1 MATALTTATP
11 SRDAVR
17 IKVIQHSHCE
27 VDSQCCRFS
36 VDPEL
41 TGYEVLRNLIA
52 RAFDLKGEFQ
62 TCYLARDD
70 RFPEAC
76 WVPMSSDFDLE
87 MAFVKSADPYLL
99 VKVELSSSNGTWDAV
114 TNMDIAKLSLPD
126 LPRNNYSAKLPGIF
140 KEKME
145 KTLSIVQKALSW
157 NEEGDEASFRPIRPP
172 LTDSEFQQ
180 MLNRVGQLA
189 HPKELRLCVYL
200 GGLEPSLRKVI
211 WKHLLNVYPEG
222 LTGRERLDYM
232 KQKTKE
238 YEALRAVWQEH
249 LNDDNQNEIADQTAE
264 HHILVSE
271 EVKYVTNMVRK
282 DVLRTDR
289 HHSYFS
295 GPDDNSNVQ
304 SLYNILTTYALNHP
318 SVGYCQGMSDLAS
331 PLLVTMRDEAQ
342 AYVCFCALMAR
353 VHSNFH
359 IDGNAMTLKFQHLTE
374 ALIFYDI
381 EYFSYLQL
389 HQADDLLFCYRWLLL
404 ELKREFAFDDALYML
419 EVLWSSLPP
428 NPPEESL
435 PLFEVQF
442 NPVQEEETPVPP
454 PTPRQNHY
462 DNVCA
467 LRRQRSCV
475 SNRSAECLAAILSR
489 RAASVDCDG
498 PETGAGGKKLSRT
511 WSQPIDTSRV
521 RTRVPSGETAMN
533 VDRIRE
539 ESTSPEDSP
548 TRNIRKIRNLREFQL
563 LTKNKDSDCESN
575 PASPCKDKKISN
587 RKKDENFKSVSVLGE
602 NLSNKSRRCFSD
614 SDADVGVPVY
624 SDGGE
629 VDVWQNPV
637 ATLSPETDQ
646 QLQIVCQEE
655 QPTTI
660 QQLTPKTNGQHQ
672 QSEVEGENEATMT
685 ASVNSCEEVT
695 EVTGWQ
701 VTVSASGS
709 PQVHTMPPPEEFG
722 GGNPFLMF
730 LCLTLLLQHRQLI
743 MQNKMDHNEL
753 AMHFDKMVRQH
764 NVNKVLGQARRMF
777 ETYLKLDFSKA
788 RSKNTPPSSTSNQS
802 C

>member
-1 MATALTTATP
+1 MASAITTATP

-17 IKVIQHSHCE
+17 IKVIQHSQCE

-76 WVPMSSDFDLE
+76 WLPMLSDFDLE

-99 VKVELSSSNGTWDAV
+99 VKVELLSSNGTWDAV
-114 TNMDIAKLSLPD
+114 TNIDIPKLSLPD

-145 KTLSIVQKALSW
+145 KTLSIVQKALNW
-157 NEEGDEASFRPIRPP
+157 NEEGDEASFRPTRPP

-200 GGLEPSLRKVI
+200 GGLEPSLRKVV

-238 YEALRAVWQEH
+238 YEALRTVWQEH
-249 LNDDNQNEIADQTAE
+249 LNNDED
-264 HHILVSE
+264 VSE

-295 GPDDNSNVQ
+295 GPDDNINVQ

-318 SVGYCQGMSDLAS
+318 SIGYCQGMSDLAS

-359 IDGNAMTLKFQHLTE
+359 IDGDAMTLKFQHLTE

-404 ELKREFAFDDALYML
+404 ELKREFAFEDALYML

-435 PLFEVQF
+435 PLFEVPF
-442 NPVQEEETPVPP
+442 NPVQEEKTPIPP
-454 PTPRQNHY
+454 PTPRQSHY

-498 PETGAGGKKLSRT
+498 LEAGAGGKKLSRT

-521 RTRVPSGETAMN
+521 RVRVPSGETAIN

-539 ESTSPEDSP
+539 ESASPEDSP

-563 LTKNKDSDCESN
+563 LTKNKESDSESI
-575 PASPCKDKKISN
+575 PSSPSRDKMTSSS
-587 RKKDENFKSVSVLGE
+587 RKKEENSKHLPVSCE
-602 NLSNKSRRCFSD
+602 NKSNKSRRCFSD

-646 QLQIVCQEE
+646 HLQIVCQEE

-660 QQLTPKTNGQHQ
+660 QQLAPKVNGQHQ
-672 QSEVEGENEATMT
+672 QSEMDGEGETTMT

-701 VTVSASGS
+701 VAMSASGS

-730 LCLTLLLQHRQLI
+730 LCLTLLLQHRQHI

-764 NVNKVLGQARRMF
+764 NVNKVLAQARRMF
-777 ETYLKLDFSKA
+777 EAYLKLDFSKA
-788 RSKNTPPSSTSNQS
+788 RSKNTPPSSAIDQS

>member
-1 MATALTTATP
+1 MATAVTTATP

-76 WVPMSSDFDLE
+76 WVPLLSDFDLE

-114 TNMDIAKLSLPD
+114 TNMDIPKLSLPD
-126 LPRNNYSAKLPGIF
+126 LPKNNYSAKLPGIF

-157 NEEGDEASFRPIRPP
+157 NEEGDETSFRAPRPP

-180 MLNRVGQLA
+180 MLNRVGQLSN
-189 HPKELRLCVYL
+189 PKELRLCVYL
-200 GGLEPSLRKVI
+200 GGLEPSLRKVV

-222 LTGRERLDYM
+222 LTGRERLEYM
-232 KQKTKE
+232 KEKTKE

-249 LNDDNQNEIADQTAE
+249 LQNDQ
-264 HHILVSE
+264 VSE

-289 HHSYFS
+289 HHPYFS

-342 AYVCFCALMAR
+342 AYVCFCALMTR

-359 IDGNAMTLKFQHLTE
+359 IDGDAMTLKFQHLTE

-404 ELKREFAFDDALYML
+404 ELKREFAFDDALHML
-419 EVLWSSLPP
+419 EVLWSSLSP
-428 NPPEESL
+428 NPPKESL
-435 PLFEVQF
+435 PLFEVPF
-442 NPVQEEETPVPP
+442 NPVKEEKTTVPP
-454 PTPRQNHY
+454 PTPRENHY
-462 DNVCA
+462 ANVCA
-467 LRRQRSCV
+467 LRRQRSSV

-489 RAASVDCDG
+489 RAASVDLEG
-498 PETGAGGKKLSRT
+498 SEASAGGKKLNRT

-539 ESTSPEDSP
+539 ENTSPEDSP
-548 TRNIRKIRNLREFQL
+548 TRNVRKIRNLKEFQL
-563 LTKNKDSDCESN
+563 LTKNKDSDSESN
-575 PASPCKDKKISN
+575 PASPFKDRMVSPS
-587 RKKDENFKSVSVLGE
+587 RKKGENVKSVRDSGE
-602 NLSNKSRRCFSD
+602 TTKNKSRRCFSD

-646 QLQIVCQEE
+646 HLQIICQEE
-655 QPTTI
+655 QPTTVH
-660 QQLTPKTNGQHQ
+660 QVTLKTNGEQK
-672 QSEVEGENEATMT
+672 QSELGGESETTMT

-695 EVTGWQ
+695 EVSGWQ
-701 VTVSASGS
+701 VTVSAGGS
-709 PQVHTMPPPEEFG
+709 PQVPTMPPPEEFG

-730 LCLTLLLQHRQLI
+730 LCLTLLLQHRQHI
-743 MQNKMDHNEL
+743 MLNKMDHNEL

-764 NVNKVLGQARRMF
+764 NVNKVLAQARRMF

-788 RSKNTPPSSTSNQS
+788 RSKNTPPNSTSDQS

>member
-1 MATALTTATP
+1 MASPLTTVTP
-11 SRDAVR
+11 ARDAVR
-17 IKVIQHSHCE
+17 IKVIQHSRYE

-36 VDPEL
+36 VDPGL

-76 WVPMSSDFDLE
+76 WVPMLSDFDLE
-87 MAFVKSADPYLL
+87 MAFVKSSDPYLL
-99 VKVELSSSNGTWDAV
+99 VKVEILSSNGTWDAV
-114 TNMDIAKLSLPD
+114 TNMDIPKLSLPD
-126 LPRNNYSAKLPGIF
+126 LPRNNYSTKLPGLF

-145 KTLSIVQKALSW
+145 KTLSIVQKALNW
-157 NEEGDEASFRPIRPP
+157 NDEAGDEASLRPPRPP
-172 LTDSEFQQ
+172 LTDSEFQN

-189 HPKELRLCVYL
+189 QPKELRLCVYL
-200 GGLEPSLRKVI
+200 GGLEPSLRKVV

-232 KQKTKE
+232 KKKTQE
-238 YEALRAVWQEH
+238 YESLKNVWQEH
-249 LNDDNQNEIADQTAE
+249 MKNEEKI
-264 HHILVSE
+264 SE

-289 HHSYFS
+289 HHTYFS

-359 IDGNAMTLKFQHLTE
+359 IDGDAMTLKFQHLTE
-374 ALIFYDI
+374 ALIFYDL
-381 EYFSYLQL
+381 EYFTYLQL

-404 ELKREFAFDDALYML
+404 ELKREFAFDDALHML

-428 NPPEESL
+428 DPPAESL
-435 PLFEVQF
+435 PLYEVSF
-442 NPVQEEETPVPP
+442 NPVQEPEVPLPP

-462 DNVCA
+462 ANVCA

-498 PETGAGGKKLSRT
+498 ADVGAGGKRLSRT
-511 WSQPIDTSRV
+511 WSQPIDTSHL
-521 RTRVPSGETAMN
+521 RTRIPSGEAGIN

-539 ESTSPEDSP
+539 ENTSPEDSP
-548 TRNIRKIRNLREFQL
+548 TRNVRKIRNLREFQL
-563 LTKNKDSDCESN
+563 LTKNRDSDTESN
-575 PASPCKDKKISN
+575 PGSPSKDSKN
-587 RKKDENFKSVSVLGE
+587 TPTRKKSEAAKQISGDMKA
-602 NLSNKSRRCFSD
+602 SNKSRRCFSD

-646 QLQIVCQEE
+646 QLQIICQEE
-655 QPTTI
+655 QPSVV
-660 QQLTPKTNGQHQ
+660 QQLKPKTNGQHQ
-672 QSEVEGENEATMT
+672 TSEKTEENDTSMNI
-685 ASVNSCEEVT
+685 SVNSCEEVT

-701 VTVSASGS
+701 VTMSTGENHV
-709 PQVHTMPPPEEFG
+709 PTMPPPEEFG

-730 LCLTLLLQHRQLI
+730 LCLTLLLQHREHI
-743 MQNKMDHNEL
+743 MQNNMDHNEL

-764 NVNKVLGQARRMF
+764 NVNKVLAQARRMF
-777 ETYLKLDFSKA
+777 EAYLKLDFSKA
-788 RSKNTPPSSTSNQS
+788 RSKNTPPNSVGDQS

>member
-1 MATALTTATP
+1 MAASLTTATP

-17 IKVIQHSHCE
+17 IKVIQHSECE

-52 RAFDLKGEFQ
+52 RAFDLKGDYQ

-76 WVPMSSDFDLE
+76 WVPLLSDFDLE

-99 VKVELSSSNGTWDAV
+99 VRVDLMSSNGTWEAV
-114 TNMDIAKLSLPD
+114 TSMDIPKLSLPD
-126 LPRNNYSAKLPGIF
+126 LPKNNYSVKLPGLF

-145 KTLSIVQKALSW
+145 KTLSAVQKVLSW
-157 NEEGDEASFRPIRPP
+157 NEEGEDTVRPARPP

-180 MLNRVGQLA
+180 MLNGVGQLA
-189 HPKELRLCVYL
+189 HPKELRLCVYH
-200 GGLEPSLRKVI
+200 GGLEPSLRKVV

-232 KQKTKE
+232 KLKTKE
-238 YEALRAVWQEH
+238 YEGLKAVWQEH
-249 LNDDNQNEIADQTAE
+249 LQNEE
-264 HHILVSE
+264 LVSE

-289 HHSYFS
+289 HHPYFS
-295 GPDDNSNVQ
+295 GPDDNANIQ
-304 SLYNILTTYALNHP
+304 SLSNILTTYALHHP

-359 IDGNAMTLKFQHLTE
+359 IDGVAMTLKFQHLTE
-374 ALIFYDI
+374 ALIFYDE
-381 EYFSYLQL
+381 EYYTYLRL

-404 ELKREFAFDDALYML
+404 ELKREFAFDDALHML

-428 NPPEESL
+428 DPPEETL
-435 PLFEVQF
+435 PLLEVQF
-442 NPVQEEETPVPP
+442 NPVKVERPVPP
-454 PTPRQNHY
+454 PTPRQNHFA
-462 DNVCA
+462 NVCA
-467 LRRQRSCV
+467 LRRQRSSL

-489 RAASVDCDG
+489 RAASMECDG
-498 PETGAGGKKLSRT
+498 PEYTAGVKKLSRT
-511 WSQPIDTSRV
+511 WSQPIDTSQV
-521 RTRVPSGETAMN
+521 RARVPSGETAMT
-533 VDRIRE
+533 VDKIRE
-539 ESTSPEDSP
+539 ESSSPEDSP
-548 TRNIRKIRNLREFQL
+548 SRNTRKIKNLREFQL
-563 LTKNKDSDCESN
+563 LTKVRDSDSDSN
-575 PASPCKDKKISN
+575 PGSPLKEKAICKKS
-587 RKKDENFKSVSVLGE
+587 KDTNTKLTSHPKTANS
-602 NLSNKSRRCFSD
+602 SRRCFSD
-614 SDADVGVPVY
+614 SDATDVGVPVY

-637 ATLSPETDQ
+637 ATLSPEVDQ
-646 QLQIVCQEE
+646 HLQIVCQEE
-655 QPTTI
+655 KPSNV
-660 QQLTPKTNGQHQ
+660 QQLVPKANGEHKQA
-672 QSEVEGENEATMT
+672 EEEGANQNTMT

-701 VTVSASGS
+701 VTMSDGGS
-709 PQVHTMPPPEEFG
+709 PHVTSLLPPEDFG

-730 LCLTLLLQHRQLI
+730 LCVTLLLQHRNHI
-743 MQNKMDHNEL
+743 IKNKMDHNEL
-753 AMHFDKMVRQH
+753 AMYFDKMVRQH
-764 NVNKVLGQARRMF
+764 NVTKVLGHARRMF
-777 ETYLKLDFSKA
+777 ENYLKLDFSKI
-788 RSKNTPPSSTSNQS
+788 RSKTTPPGSSNDHS

>member
-1 MATALTTATP
+1 MEGMASPLTTGTP

-17 IKVIQHSHCE
+17 IKVIQHSRCE

-41 TGYEVLRNLIA
+41 TSYEVLRNLIA
-52 RAFDLKGEFQ
+52 RAFDLKGDFQ

-76 WVPMSSDFDLE
+76 WVPMLSDFDLE

-99 VKVELSSSNGTWDAV
+99 VKVELTSSNGTWDAV
-114 TNMDIAKLSLPD
+114 TNIDIPKLSLPD
-126 LPRNNYSAKLPGIF
+126 LPRNSYSTKLPGIF

-157 NEEGDEASFRPIRPP
+157 NDEADEASLRPPRPP
-172 LTDSEFQQ
+172 LMDSEFQK
-180 MLNRVGQLA
+180 MLDRVGQLS

-200 GGLEPSLRKVI
+200 GGLEPSLRKVV

-232 KQKTKE
+232 KKKTQE
-238 YEALRAVWQEH
+238 YEGLKQVWQDY
-249 LNDDNQNEIADQTAE
+249 LNDPDQ
-264 HHILVSE
+264 ISE

-289 HHSYFS
+289 HHPYFS
-295 GPDDNSNVQ
+295 GADDNNNVQ

-359 IDGNAMTLKFQHLTE
+359 IDGDAMTLKFQHLTE
-374 ALIFYDI
+374 ALIFYDL
-381 EYFSYLQL
+381 EYFTYLQL
-389 HQADDLLFCYRWLLL
+389 HQAEDLLFCYRWLLL
-404 ELKREFAFDDALYML
+404 ELKREFAFDDALHML

-428 NPPEESL
+428 DPPQESL
-435 PLFEVQF
+435 PLFEVAF
-442 NPVQEEETPVPP
+442 NPVQKEKTPAPP

-462 DNVCA
+462 ANVCA

-498 PETGAGGKKLSRT
+498 PNGGGQVKKLSRT
-511 WSQPIDTSRV
+511 WSQPIDTSHV
-521 RTRVPSGETAMN
+521 RTRVPSGENAIC

-548 TRNIRKIRNLREFQL
+548 TRNIRKIKNLREFQL
-563 LTKNKDSDCESN
+563 LTKNKDSDSESN
-575 PASPCKDKKISN
+575 PGSPAKEKKSPS
-587 RKKDENFKSVSVLGE
+587 RKKNEMSKSTLAPSLKTENKP
-602 NLSNKSRRCFSD
+602 RRCFSD
-614 SDADVGVPVY
+614 SLNADVGMPVS
-624 SDGGE
+624 SDGE

-637 ATLSPETDQ
+637 ATLSPETDKDI
-646 QLQIVCQEE
+646 QIVCQEE
-655 QPTTI
+655 APTEVI
-660 QQLTPKTNGQHQ
+660 QHLSPKTNGQHTQ
-672 QSEVEGENEATMT
+672 PEKEGDNDPTMT

-701 VTVSASGS
+701 VTMSSGS
-709 PQVHTMPPPEEFG
+709 NGTPCLPPPDEFG

-730 LCLTLLLQHRQLI
+730 LCITILLQHRQHI
-743 MQNKMDHNEL
+743 IENNMDHNEL
-753 AMHFDKMVRQH
+753 AIALGKMVRQH
-764 NVNKVLGQARRMF
+764 NVNKVLSQARRMF
-777 ETYLKLDFSKA
+777 ETYLKFDFSKS
-788 RSKNTPPSSTSNQS
+788 RSKKSPPSSSDQS

>member
-52 RAFDLKGEFQ
+52 RAFDLKG
-62 TCYLARDD
+62 
-70 RFPEAC
+70 
-76 WVPMSSDFDLE
+76 
-87 MAFVKSADPYLL
+87 SADPYLL

-264 HHILVSE
+264 HHILQVSE

-389 HQADDLLFCYRWLLL
+389 HQ
-404 ELKREFAFDDALYML
+404 
-419 EVLWSSLPP
+419 
-428 NPPEESL
+428 
-435 PLFEVQF
+435 VQF